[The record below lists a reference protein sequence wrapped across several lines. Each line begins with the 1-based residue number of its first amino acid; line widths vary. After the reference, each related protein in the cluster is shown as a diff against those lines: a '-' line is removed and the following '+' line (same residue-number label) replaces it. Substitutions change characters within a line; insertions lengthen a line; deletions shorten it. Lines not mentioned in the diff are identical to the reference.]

1 MSTTITQRSPA
12 RELRKVI
19 SSWYI
24 AFRNIALVALLSVL
38 VYIGIRIILSSSIDD
53 KVKYKQM
60 IVDWVVALCLVFLMH
75 YIMSFAVTINEK
87 FIDAIKSISVSTYGT
102 QENFVG
108 NNAKTVAT
116 TKGDN
121 KAANVKADSGKIDEG
136 KPEIF
141 IITGNAAKRAY
152 TTLTN
157 DGEEKDSVYY
167 NMFSEDGET
176 FYFRANDFM
185 SQARMLGQDESL
197 GQGEDNRNENQSAPA
212 RVGYN
217 IIYVVLVVFT
227 VIFCFTYIRRVIY
240 MAFLTIIAPLV
251 AMTYPIDKINDGK
264 AQAFDMWLKEYI
276 FNLLIQPMHLILYTV
291 LIGSAMK
298 LASNNLIYVAIAL
311 GFMIPAEKLLRKFF
325 GFEKAST
332 PGGLI
337 GGPVGPA
344 LLMSGMDKLR
354 HKLPKGKFG
363 PGKSDS
369 GSGELEGENKVR
381 TPFLNED
388 VDVFGAFGGNDNK
401 GGILPKD
408 KNAEYNEKLNQ
419 DQIDDLKAQGIKPGD
434 NEYRMYLQNHGIN
447 EKVLSNSKNN
457 ENNKFASNKES
468 LSNGKPTENSING
481 NNENLKINSNNI
493 KKGKLKKAISAGFRN
508 NGLRRVQRYK
518 ANKAQKGNLL
528 RRGIRMTGGLAA
540 AATMATAGGII
551 GTATGDPTKVIQ
563 AISAGAAGGYAVGKS
578 VTNKAIDTV
587 KENSKD
593 DIKAAK
599 EAYYGNDYKQHKQ
612 IEYRKNFVRDEDNL
626 KKIEQKLK
634 VDRKEAKDIAN
645 QIVYYTDKEGIENIN
660 DAMAIY
666 QMTNSGYTEKEA
678 IAAASYNNI
687 ALDGKDTRHM
697 KAKDKN
703 DYKTTYKERIKKK
716 KGINEDQAETG
727 ATNLFNAM
735 DMFNQFKN

>member
-157 DGEEKDSVYY
+157 DGEEKDLLGLV
-167 NMFSEDGET
+167 
-176 FYFRANDFM
+176 DF
-185 SQARMLGQDESL
+185 LVHVVVNIYEFL
-197 GQGEDNRNENQSAPA
+197 SAPA

-337 GGPVGPA
+337 GGPVGQA
-344 LLMSGMDKLR
+344 LLKSGMDKLR
-354 HKLPKGKFG
+354 HKIP
-363 PGKSDS
+363 
-369 GSGELEGENKVR
+369 ELN
-381 TPFLNED
+381 
-388 VDVFGAFGGNDNK
+388 
-401 GGILPKD
+401 
-408 KNAEYNEKLNQ
+408 
-419 DQIDDLKAQGIKPGD
+419 
-434 NEYRMYLQNHGIN
+434 
-447 EKVLSNSKNN
+447 
-457 ENNKFASNKES
+457 
-468 LSNGKPTENSING
+468 
-481 NNENLKINSNNI
+481 
-493 KKGKLKKAISAGFRN
+493 
-508 NGLRRVQRYK
+508 
-518 ANKAQKGNLL
+518 
-528 RRGIRMTGGLAA
+528 RGIMN
-540 AATMATAGGII
+540 IECI
-551 GTATGDPTKVIQ
+551 
-563 AISAGAAGGYAVGKS
+563 
-578 VTNKAIDTV
+578 
-587 KENSKD
+587 
-593 DIKAAK
+593 
-599 EAYYGNDYKQHKQ
+599 YK
-612 IEYRKNFVRDEDNL
+612 IMEL
-626 KKIEQKLK
+626 
-634 VDRKEAKDIAN
+634 
-645 QIVYYTDKEGIENIN
+645 
-660 DAMAIY
+660 
-666 QMTNSGYTEKEA
+666 
-678 IAAASYNNI
+678 
-687 ALDGKDTRHM
+687 M
-697 KAKDKN
+697 K
-703 DYKTTYKERIKKK
+703 RS
-716 KGINEDQAETG
+716 
-727 ATNLFNAM
+727 
-735 DMFNQFKN
+735 